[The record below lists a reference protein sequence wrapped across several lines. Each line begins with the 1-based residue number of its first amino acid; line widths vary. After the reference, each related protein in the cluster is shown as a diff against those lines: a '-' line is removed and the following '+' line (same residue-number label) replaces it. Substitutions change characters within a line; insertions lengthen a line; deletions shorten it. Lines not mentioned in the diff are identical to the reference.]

1 MLFTKV
7 IASALLVTG
16 SLAAPSQGTD
26 VDDGNHAKMTPRE
39 YWAFAFK
46 LRDDEMQKTKRHE
59 DPSLAAREYWAF
71 AFKLRSGVKARRS
84 TLDSQCEIAEEGIYC
99 KYSSADIEAYG
110 TASRLQEGCLT
121 LDTGVS
127 CFYPGKFG
135 LDEVKIDP
143 QTNDPRLTIPITM
156 SSEKTMLGSV
166 LAVGCTEESQT
177 RGLQADKRATAS
189 LNVTAVLLST
199 GLATPKNETGEQV
212 VVHTTLET
220 LQSQLSAVIET
231 KEYTVAKLGALFSSE
246 SVKLVSDLVQQD
258 KPQLVLDMEPF
269 FKTGP
274 PPQEEVLGALKDDI
288 LPSTTVL
295 CATVREA
302 KALLDNAG
310 IHIDYPQSMQ
320 DVQTMG
326 QAVQKLGPEYVV
338 MKREIL
344 GENDGMTTLHYVLCG
359 GAEPQM
365 VTCRFKNPKGF
376 FGVSYFIPT
385 LIAAKL
391 AGGSDAAAA
400 VAEAFQFA
408 GELLEAGSYF
418 G

>member
-1 MLFTKV
+1 
-7 IASALLVTG
+7 
-16 SLAAPSQGTD
+16 
-26 VDDGNHAKMTPRE
+26 
-39 YWAFAFK
+39 
-46 LRDDEMQKTKRHE
+46 
-59 DPSLAAREYWAF
+59 
-71 AFKLRSGVKARRS
+71 
-84 TLDSQCEIAEEGIYC
+84 
-99 KYSSADIEAYG
+99 
-110 TASRLQEGCLT
+110 
-121 LDTGVS
+121 
-127 CFYPGKFG
+127 
-135 LDEVKIDP
+135 
-143 QTNDPRLTIPITM
+143 
-156 SSEKTMLGSV
+156 
-166 LAVGCTEESQT
+166 
-177 RGLQADKRATAS
+177 
-189 LNVTAVLLST
+189 
-199 GLATPKNETGEQV
+199 
-212 VVHTTLET
+212 
-220 LQSQLSAVIET
+220 
-231 KEYTVAKLGALFSSE
+231 
-246 SVKLVSDLVQQD
+246 
-258 KPQLVLDMEPF
+258 MEPF

-274 PPQEEVLGALKDDI
+274 PPQEAVLSALKGGI

-338 MKREIL
+338 MKREML

>member
-16 SLAAPSQGTD
+16 SLAAPSQATD

-46 LRDDEMQKTKRHE
+46 LRDDEMQRTKRHE

-127 CFYPGKFG
+127 CFYPGKFS
-135 LDEVKIDP
+135 LNE
-143 QTNDPRLTIPITM
+143 
-156 SSEKTMLGSV
+156 
-166 LAVGCTEESQT
+166 
-177 RGLQADKRATAS
+177 ADKRATAS

-199 GLATPKNETGEQV
+199 GSATPKNEAGEQV

-220 LQSQLSAVIET
+220 LQSQLSTVIET
-231 KEYTVAKLGALFSSE
+231 KEYSVAKLGALFSSE

-274 PPQEEVLGALKDDI
+274 PPQEEVLSALKDDI

-310 IHIDYPQSMQ
+310 IPIDYPQSMQ

-326 QAVQKLGPEYVV
+326 QAVQKLGPDYVV

-359 GAEPQM
+359 GGEPQV
-365 VTCRFKNPKGF
+365 VTCRFKNPKGY
-376 FGVSYFIPT
+376 FGVSYSIPA

-391 AGGSDAAAA
+391 AGGSDVAGA

-408 GELLEAGSYF
+408 GKLLEAGSYF
-418 G
+418 N

>member
-71 AFKLRSGVKARRS
+71 AFKLRSGVKARSS

-127 CFYPGKFG
+127 CFYPGKFS
-135 LDEVKIDP
+135 LDEVKIEP

-177 RGLQADKRATAS
+177 SGLQADKRATAS

-199 GLATPKNETGEQV
+199 GSATPKNEAGEQV

-220 LQSQLSAVIET
+220 LQSQLSTVIET
-231 KEYTVAKLGALFSSE
+231 KEYSVAKLGALFSPE

-258 KPQLVLDMEPF
+258 KPQLILDMEPF

-274 PPQEEVLGALKDDI
+274 PPQEAVLSALKDGI

-310 IHIDYPQSMQ
+310 IPIDYPQSMQ

-326 QAVQKLGPEYVV
+326 QAVQRLGPDYVV

-359 GAEPQM
+359 GGEPQV
-365 VTCRFKNPKGF
+365 VTCRFKNPKGY
-376 FGVSYFIPT
+376 FGVSYSIPA
-385 LIAAKL
+385 LIAGKL
-391 AGGSDAAAA
+391 AGGSDVAGA

-408 GELLEAGSYF
+408 
-418 G
+418 